1 MNKLTII
8 GELTSNPK
16 GRVLCT
22 KGPACAV
29 CDFTVAARNAPQET
43 QYFRVSC
50 RGAQAERCMK
60 HLHKGS
66 TVAATGSVS
75 ARAYQTPAGEIRAS
89 LDVRPE
95 EIEIINVKEDATP

>member
-43 QYFRVSC
+43 CPAVGRRRS
-50 RGAQAERCMK
+50 
-60 HLHKGS
+60 
-66 TVAATGSVS
+66 AA
-75 ARAYQTPAGEIRAS
+75 
-89 LDVRPE
+89 
-95 EIEIINVKEDATP
+95 